1 MLHVILVCLTDNIV
15 TVLATLGPHPHRLM
29 TSTRL
34 KQFITIRHRHHRAI
48 HLPDGVFV
56 GSRSRFSQVISQNS
70 VNEWWKKVQRSPVL
84 TTREEGLTFKIEI
97 NEGPLHLLQI
107 LQYWVGVRPR
117 LNTKYHRTLVTM
129 MRTCYLCQAWEPC
142 SHYYCVQC
150 EMTTGTMH
158 RLMCL

>member
-1 MLHVILVCLTDNIV
+1 MLHVILVCLTNIV
-15 TVLATLGPHPHRLM
+15 TVVATLGPHRLM
-29 TSTRL
+29 TSPRL

-56 GSRSRFSQVISQNS
+56 GSRSRFSPVMSQNS

-107 LQYWVGVRPR
+107 L
-117 LNTKYHRTLVTM
+117 
-129 MRTCYLCQAWEPC
+129 
-142 SHYYCVQC
+142 
-150 EMTTGTMH
+150 
-158 RLMCL
+158 